1 MTPKCA
7 RASAEDPYPMRFYSV
22 LGAIRSVLQE
32 NPEVYMVNAD
42 A

>member
-7 RASAEDPYPMRFYSV
+7 RALAEDPYPMRFYNA

-32 NPEVYMVNAD
+32 NPEVYVVSAD